1 MPGPEADAA
10 VALGGLYLA
19 IHIDGHGRMARVRPQ
34 TGPPRAPAVPCGVAG
49 RAAALIAAWPDDPA
63 APGALPRAPAPTAFQ
78 QRLREALLE
87 LPAGQTVTYGALARR
102 LGSSPRAVGAGCRA
116 NPLPLLVP
124 CHRVVAAGG
133 TGGYA
138 GARAG
143 PLAAFKA
150 WLLERE
156 RAALETAR

>member
-1 MPGPEADAA
+1 M
-10 VALGGLYLA
+10 
-19 IHIDGHGRMARVRPQ
+19 
-34 TGPPRAPAVPCGVAG
+34 
-49 RAAALIAAWPDDPA
+49 
-63 APGALPRAPAPTAFQ
+63 
-78 QRLREALLE
+78 REALLE
-87 LPAGQTVTYGALARR
+87 LPVGQTVTYGALARR
-102 LGSSPRAVGAGCRA
+102 LGSSARAVGAGCRA

-133 TGGYA
+133 PGGYA

-156 RAALETAR
+156 RAALETAPQ